1 MADDNTLRPYRSTDP
16 YRRAAEPARPSE
28 HAAASDPLAELAR
41 LIGQTDPFAQLGRGT
56 PHDAPR
62 PNYPPRPAAA
72 DWQHAPEPE
81 QHRYSS
87 RDDIY
92 PASTDAEFSD
102 PPAAADYR
110 EPPVPASYADPHAG
124 HDPYAQAQRH
134 DPYAQAQRRDPY
146 AQDQRH
152 DPYAQDQRQ
161 DPYAQH
167 HDPYAQAQ
175 HRGSEPYDLGADAY
189 DQSQGYEAPVHR
201 GVRAPAHQQAH
212 DANYYY
218 DAGAPIDPHED
229 QMYDDAP
236 GSRRRRGGLVTALAL
251 IGCAMVGTAGA
262 YGYRSFYAD
271 AGAKGPPPVISADNS
286 TPTKIVP
293 AGAGDPQA
301 DSQSNKPISDRFA
314 NAGAGKEQIVSR
326 QEEPVALKEPEA
338 AAPPRVVLPSPVTPN
353 GSPQASAPPKVAP
366 PVQPA
371 PAAAAPS
378 AGGSAPK
385 RVRTVVIR
393 PDGSDSTGRPIRSRA
408 VQEAPAA
415 ATPPARAAHSASRA
429 AAPPQRHSGNAPL
442 SLDPQGQSAETGS
455 AQPQPRVRSAHN
467 RAAAPEPEQR
477 SAGRSYVVQISSQTS
492 ERDAKAAFRSLQA
505 KFPNELGDQQP
516 IIRRVDLGSRGVYY
530 RTNVGPFASV
540 GEAGQFCAR
549 YKAAGGQCIVP
560 RN

>member
-1 MADDNTLRPYRSTDP
+1 V
-16 YRRAAEPARPSE
+16 
-28 HAAASDPLAELAR
+28 AASDPLAELAR
-41 LIGQTDPFAQLGRGT
+41 LIGQTDPFAQIGRSA
-56 PHDAPR
+56 PHEAPR
-62 PNYPPRPAAA
+62 PNNPPRPAPA
-72 DWQHAPEPE
+72 DWQHAPVPE
-81 QHRYSS
+81 QHRYSN
-87 RDDIY
+87 RDDDY
-92 PASTDAEFSD
+92 AASADYAD
-102 PPAAADYR
+102 PPAYADYPD
-110 EPPVPASYADPHAG
+110 PPARAAYADPNAV
-124 HDPYAQAQRH
+124 HDPYAQ
-134 DPYAQAQRRDPY
+134 
-146 AQDQRH
+146 
-152 DPYAQDQRQ
+152 
-161 DPYAQH
+161 AQH

-175 HRGSEPYDLGADAY
+175 HHDPYAQAQRLDPYARDPQHGSEPYDMRADAY
-189 DQSQGYEAPVHR
+189 DPPPRYEAPIPR
-201 GVRAPAHQQAH
+201 GAREPVREQAH

-236 GSRRRRGGLVTALAL
+236 GSRRRRSGLVTALAL

-293 AGAGDPQA
+293 AGAAGDQQA
-301 DSQSNKPISDRFA
+301 DAQSSKPISDRFA
-314 NAGAGKEQIVSR
+314 NAGAGKEQVVSR
-326 QEEPVALKEPEA
+326 QEEPVALKEPA
-338 AAPPRVVLPSPVTPN
+338 APAPPRVVLPSPVTPS
-353 GSPQASAPPKVAP
+353 GAPQASTPPKAAP
-366 PVQPA
+366 AEQSP

-393 PDGSDSTGRPIRSRA
+393 PDGSDNSGRPVRSRPA
-408 VQEAPAA
+408 QEAPAA
-415 ATPPARAAHSASRA
+415 ATPTPRAAQPAPRA
-429 AAPPQRHSGNAPL
+429 AAPPQRRSGNGPL
-442 SLDPQGQSAETGS
+442 SLDPQGQPAETGS

-467 RAAAPEPEQR
+467 RPAEPQPEQQ

-516 IIRRVDLGSRGVYY
+516 IIRRVDLGSKGVFY